1 VLESLKDKY
10 LSILPAKQSFFY
22 TTTVEEKKRFERDI
36 LHLNFAHISP
46 YKEFEIL
53 PYYNGAQLLLW
64 FYPTSKAYKN
74 FLIPQAYL
82 LYLYAKE
89 QDNNAIFIIEDEL
102 DTLLVIKDGALKATY
117 CGQGLKEQK
126 EVLLDEYGLENLYSL
141 NASKAKEIETTQLQN
156 YPLWQYYHWYHSKHS
171 LKESALGYLE
181 KAVVPLAIVIALFIA
196 SEYAKDRYIA
206 SYYENLQEEYKAIK
220 KQNDPYRKELKALK
234 KDIEFTNRFYN
245 DILIYPNSIEIM
257 ESLLAIIA
265 QDGNNT
271 IKHFKLSGSKLTLNI
286 ETFDPITI
294 LNAVLKSDNFK
305 SFKIQSSR
313 KIGKNDKE
321 YVSYQG
327 VLKRLK
333 DEDGE

>member
-10 LSILPAKQSFFY
+10 LSILPACDSFFY
-22 TTTVEEKKRFERDI
+22 TTTIEEKKRFERDI

-53 PYYNGAQLLLW
+53 PYYDEAQLLLW
-64 FYPTSKAYKN
+64 FYPRSKAYKN

-82 LYLYAKE
+82 LYLYAKA
-89 QDNNAIFIIEDEL
+89 QDSNAIFIVEDEL
-102 DTLLVIKDGALKATY
+102 DTLLVIKNGALEATY
-117 CGQGLKEQK
+117 CGQRLKEQK

-141 NASKAKEIETTQLQN
+141 NAKKAKEIEEAQLQN
-156 YPLWQYYHWYHSKHS
+156 YPIWQYYHWYQSESS

-181 KAVVPLAIVIALFIA
+181 KAVVPLAIIIAIFIA
-196 SEYAKDRYIA
+196 SEFSKDSYINN
-206 SYYENLQEEYKAIK
+206 YYENLQEEYKAVK

-234 KDIEFTNRFYN
+234 KDVAFSNNFYN
-245 DILIYPNSIEIM
+245 DVLIYPSSIDIM
-257 ESLLAIIA
+257 ESLFGIVS
-265 QDGNNT
+265 QDSNNT
-271 IKHFKLSGSKLTLNI
+271 IKHFKLSGSKLTLNV

-294 LNAVLKSDNFK
+294 LNAVLSSGNFE
-305 SFKIQSSR
+305 SFKVQSSR
-313 KIGKNDKE
+313 KIRKSDKE

-333 DEDGE
+333 DMHGE